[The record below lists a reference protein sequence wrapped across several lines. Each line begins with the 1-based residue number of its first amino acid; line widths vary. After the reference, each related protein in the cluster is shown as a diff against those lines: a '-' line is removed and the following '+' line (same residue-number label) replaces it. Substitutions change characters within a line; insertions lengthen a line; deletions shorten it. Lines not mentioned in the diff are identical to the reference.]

1 MNESQSNAETVPDAE
16 RLLAF
21 LKRTGCEVEAELR
34 GVSMETALPNGSK
47 VRIRFGEA
55 VQFALGSIVAFRWGP
70 NLILHRLVYSDGTN
84 LLTCGDGSFFPDPP
98 LVPEMILGQVTRLCR
113 DGDWIPPPTD
123 SRSGGR
129 RWLQSV
135 FVACML
141 AALKVS
147 PHFGRWL
154 GRFMIEV
161 RRIPNR
167 GRRLLRLREKPVAE
181 VKIDDYRL

>member
-1 MNESQSNAETVPDAE
+1 MTESQSNAEMVPDAE
-16 RLLAF
+16 RLLTF

-47 VRIRFGEA
+47 VRIRFGET
-55 VQFALGSIVAFRWGP
+55 VQCALGSIVAFRWGP
-70 NLILHRLVYSDGTN
+70 NLILHRLVYSDGAN
-84 LLTCGDGSFFPDPP
+84 LLTCGDGCLFPDPP
-98 LVPEMILGQVTRLCR
+98 LVPKMILGQVTRLRR
-113 DGDWIPPPTD
+113 DGEWIAPPTD

-135 FVACML
+135 FVAFML

-147 PHFGRWL
+147 PHFGRAL

-167 GRRLLRLREKPVAE
+167 GRRLLRLQEKSAAE
-181 VKIDDYRL
+181 VKIDDRL